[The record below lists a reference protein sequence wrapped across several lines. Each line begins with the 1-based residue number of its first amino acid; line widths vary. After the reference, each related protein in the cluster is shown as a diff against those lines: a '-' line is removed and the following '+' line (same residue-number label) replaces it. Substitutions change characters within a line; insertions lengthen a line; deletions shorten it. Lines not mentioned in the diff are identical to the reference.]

1 MKRILFFVFLLIFM
15 LQLAAAIEVYSE
27 DFEDGVIPSD
37 WSQEYVNGEVNWQI
51 HDGGQ
56 NDHPPAAYE
65 GNFNAWFFDN
75 SIEGNMTKLVSPEFA
90 LTTHSK
96 LSFWYVQDSWTSYQ
110 DYLRVYYR
118 SSVNEDWELL
128 EYFAEEENEWTQVI
142 LDLPEPSSTYS
153 IAFEGE
159 ANWGYGV
166 CIDNIVVEDCVFN
179 ILVWDNDNNS
189 YYIDPNTGQNYNC
202 ENSITMVLDANDL
215 EYELVSALPRDL
227 YMYDVIMIELGL
239 YCVG

>member
-1 MKRILFFVFLLIFM
+1 MKQKLLFVILLLFLL
-15 LQLAAAIEVYSE
+15 QVSAAIEILSE
-27 DFEDGVIPSD
+27 DFEGGMIPSE
-37 WSQEYVNGEVNWQI
+37 WSQEFVIGDVTWQV

-56 NDHPPAAYE
+56 NNHPPEAHG
-65 GNFNAWFFDN
+65 GNFNAWFFDSN
-75 SIEGNMTKLVSPEFA
+75 IDGNMTRLVSPEFA
-90 LTTHSK
+90 ITTHSK
-96 LSFWYVQDSWTSYQ
+96 LTFWYIQDSWTTFQ

-118 SSVNEDWELL
+118 TSSEADWVLL

-159 ANWGYGV
+159 AYWGYGV
-166 CIDNIVVEDCVFN
+166 CIDDILIEDCVLK

-189 YYIDPNTGQNYNC
+189 DYLDPNTGLYYTC
-202 ENSITMVLDANDL
+202 ELSITQSLDANGL
-215 EYELVSALPRDL
+215 EYDLVSTLPRDL
-227 YMYDVIMIELGL
+227 YIYDVIMIELGL